1 MIVDKKK
8 RRYGIAPLEKV
19 LNASRRK
26 WDAFVQ
32 IVKYTMIWVLRN
44 HISVC
49 EALKEN
55 KGGCDLSF
63 ICCKL
68 NIFRY
73 KIINSPGRYVIHGE
87 NKMKQTSAYFRMFL
101 VFICFFLSA
110 TQIYAH
116 SPLIPGNNE
125 GLNSA
130 TSISDPTKS
139 WAIYGELHEGKEAQY
154 YRFDINETQK
164 IHISLLKSTD
174 PDNRDFIPSFALMGP
189 GLQGQG
195 DVPPYVDVPAEANA
209 IVISGAQPSL
219 GTYEP
224 FSASSFYSLADLE
237 LHAPVSGTYYIAVY
251 EPRRGGQYS
260 IAVGDREA
268 FSIREWIFIPIKL
281 LSIYQWG
288 GQSLFIIFLP
298 IIATLAIGLWVLRR
312 KGWMPK
318 THFEWVGILA
328 GLLFFGS
335 GVLFLFEMVMAMT
348 RVLPGP
354 EIVISIVLGILPL
367 ILGIAVIRIV
377 SKNRE
382 KIDIGKRIFL
392 FIIGI
397 LALFLWAGFLLGPAL
412 AIVASFMPQKNIN
425 SGN

>member
-1 MIVDKKK
+1 VFYLDK
-8 RRYGIAPLEKV
+8 YELDV
-19 LNASRRK
+19 
-26 WDAFVQ
+26 FVR

-55 KGGCDLSF
+55 KGRCDLSN
-63 ICCKL
+63 IYYKL
-68 NIFRY
+68 NILRY
-73 KIINSPGRYVIHGE
+73 KIINSLERHVIYRE
-87 NKMKQTSAYFRMFL
+87 NKMKQTTGYLRTFL
-101 VFICFFLSA
+101 VFACFLLSA

-116 SPLIPGNNE
+116 SPLIPGINE

-130 TSISDPTKS
+130 TFISDPTKS

-154 YRFDINETQK
+154 YRFDINENGK

-189 GLQGQG
+189 GLHDQG
-195 DVPPYVDVPAEANA
+195 DLPAYVEVPAGANA
-209 IVISGAQPSL
+209 IVISGVQPSL

-224 FSASSFYSLADLE
+224 FSASSFYSLADLDIN
-237 LHAPVSGTYYIAVY
+237 APVSGTYYIAVF
-251 EPRRGGQYS
+251 ESSRGGQYS
-260 IAVGDREA
+260 LAVGDREA
-268 FSIREWIFIPIKL
+268 FSLSEWIFIPIKL

-288 GQSLFIIFLP
+288 GQSLFIIFFP
-298 IIATLAIGLWVLRR
+298 VIATLAIGLWVFRR
-312 KGWMPK
+312 KGWIARTP
-318 THFEWVGILA
+318 FEWVGILA

-335 GVLFLFEMVMAMT
+335 GVLFLFEMVLALT
-348 RVLPGP
+348 RVSPVP
-354 EIVISIVLGILPL
+354 EIVITIILGILPI
-367 ILGIAVIRIV
+367 ILGIAVIRIIL
-377 SKNRE
+377 KDRE
-382 KIDIGKRIFL
+382 KVGMGKRAFL

-412 AIVASFMPQKNIN
+412 AIIASFMPQKNIN

>member
-1 MIVDKKK
+1 MI
-8 RRYGIAPLEKV
+8 G
-19 LNASRRK
+19 
-26 WDAFVQ
+26 
-32 IVKYTMIWVLRN
+32 VLRN

-49 EALKEN
+49 EAQKQN
-55 KGGCDLSF
+55 KGGCDISY
-63 ICCKL
+63 ICYKF
-68 NIFRY
+68 NILRY
-73 KIINSPGRYVIHGE
+73 KIINSPGRYVIHGD
-87 NKMKQTSAYFRMFL
+87 NKMKQTSAYFRTFL
-101 VFICFFLSA
+101 VFICFFLSP

-116 SPLIPGNNE
+116 SPLIPDINE
-125 GLNSA
+125 ELNSA
-130 TSISDPTKS
+130 TFIPDPTKS
-139 WAIYGELHEGKEAQY
+139 WAIYGELHEGKDAQY
-154 YRFDINETQK
+154 YQFDINETQK

-174 PDNRDFIPSFALMGP
+174 PDNRDFIPGFTLMGP
-189 GLQGQG
+189 GLHSRG
-195 DVPPYVDVPAEANA
+195 DLPPYVDVPAGANA
-209 IVISGAQPSL
+209 IVISGVQPSL

-237 LHAPVSGTYYIAVY
+237 IDAPVSGTYYIAVY
-251 EPRRGGQYS
+251 EPRLGGQYS
-260 IAVGDREA
+260 LAVGDREA
-268 FSIREWIFIPIKL
+268 FSLSEWIFIPIKL

-288 GQSLFIIFLP
+288 GQSLLIIFLP
-298 IIATLAIGLWVLRR
+298 VIATLAIGLWELRR

-318 THFEWVGILA
+318 TPFEWAGILA

-354 EIVISIVLGILPL
+354 EIVITIVLGILPI

-382 KIDIGKRIFL
+382 KVDMVKRTFL

-397 LALFLWAGFLLGPAL
+397 LGLFLWAGFLLGPAL
-412 AIVASFMPQKNIN
+412 AIVASFIPQKNIN